1 MDYYCKQASKDESPT
16 ALLAAHPPIST
27 SWQILRNFVQ
37 LFTLPMNANA
47 MVLEHAKGLRR
58 FHSRQGSDEGEGV
71 PSAAGKARS

>member
-1 MDYYCKQASKDESPT
+1 MSH
-16 ALLAAHPPIST
+16 LLRYSLHTRLFST